1 LRFSTHLAIAAAC
14 LGACASMP
22 GVAPADRVFTGGA
35 VYTVDPERPWASAV
49 AIRDGRIVYV
59 GDDGGARA
67 WIGPETEV
75 TPLRGRMLL
84 PGFHD
89 SHMHPMAAGTRFA
102 RCQLKGLEWP
112 QAVLAEL
119 ERCAAKLGRGE
130 WLRGVDLT
138 GEAFAGE
145 GPDISLLDRFT
156 ADHPTLIQSESGN
169 RFWANSLAL
178 RMAGITAESPDPPHG
193 HIGRVAG
200 GRAPNGVLG
209 GQAAGD
215 VYDLLPP
222 YSTDTLVK
230 ALTYASG
237 LAHPFGITSSN
248 EASTKPEHVVAYL
261 AAEQLG
267 ELDLRVQASLSWDDE
282 RGLEQIADMKRL
294 RAQAD
299 GVRFS
304 ARSVKFF
311 LDGDCLHRTA
321 AVLDPY
327 VGWPDER
334 GMLQFSDRELETYV
348 TALDAAGF
356 DLHFHAWGDAAVRQ
370 ALDALEQAIRINAS
384 WDRRHQVAHLALVH
398 PDDLPRFATLG
409 VTADV
414 HPIWAWLDEERRR
427 EVALLGPERAARL
440 VPIASLF
447 NAGARVVAGSDWIS
461 LSMNPLDSI
470 QYAVTRRPLD
480 GSGPP
485 WNPEERVKLEQ
496 IIEAYTI
503 NGAWLARQEEETGSI
518 EVGKAAD
525 LVVLDRNVFEM
536 DPMEISRV
544 RVLLTLLEGKEVHR
558 DPDFR

>member
-1 LRFSTHLAIAAAC
+1 
-14 LGACASMP
+14 MP

-119 ERCAAKLGRGE
+119 ERCAAKLGHGE

-178 RMAGITAESPDPPHG
+178 RMAGIGAATPEPPY
-193 HIGRVAG
+193 GRI
-200 GRAPNGVLG
+200 GRAPGSQEPNGILEG
-209 GQAAGD
+209 SAAGD
-215 VYDLLPP
+215 VYGLLPR
-222 YSTDTLVK
+222 YSTETLVGGL
-230 ALTYASG
+230 AYASA
-237 LAHPFGITSSN
+237 LAHQFGITSSN
-248 EASTKPEHVVAYL
+248 EASTQPEQVAAYVD
-261 AAEQLG
+261 AGQSGA
-267 ELDLRVQASLSWDDE
+267 LDLRVQASLSWNPE
-282 RGLEQIADMKRL
+282 RGLEQIADLERL
-294 RAQAD
+294 RGQA
-299 GVRFS
+299 GGERFS
-304 ARSVKFF
+304 ARSIKFF
-311 LDGDCLHRTA
+311 LDGEGSHRSA
-321 AVLDPY
+321 ALLEPY
-327 VGWPDER
+327 AGRPDER
-334 GMLQFSDRELETYV
+334 GALQFSDRELETYV
-348 TALDAAGF
+348 TALDTAGF

-370 ALDALEQAIRINAS
+370 ALDALEHAIWANPA
-384 WDRRHQVAHLALVH
+384 WDRRHQIAHLALVH
-398 PDDLPRFATLG
+398 PDDLARFAALG
-409 VTADV
+409 VVADV
-414 HPIWAWLDEERRR
+414 QPLWAHLDGERELEIR
-427 EVALLGPERAARL
+427 ALGSERGGRL
-440 VPIASLF
+440 SPVRSLID
-447 NAGARVVAGSDWIS
+447 AGARVVAGSDWIS
-461 LSMNPLDSI
+461 ESMNPLVAI
-470 QYAVTRRPLD
+470 QYALTRRSLD
-480 GSGPP
+480 RPGPA
-485 WNPEERVKLEQ
+485 WIPEERASLEQ
-496 IIEAYTI
+496 MIEAYTI
-503 NGAWLARQEEETGSI
+503 NGAWLARQEGETGSI

-525 LVVLDRNVFEM
+525 LVVLDRNLFEI
-536 DPMEISRV
+536 DPMEIARA

-558 DPDFR
+558 DPGFR